1 MVSLKSSSGNRAAE
15 LFGLCARGV
24 LKWRIAALRER
35 ERRSA
40 LGPSLG
46 RLQFVRHEIMK

>member
-24 LKWRIAALRER
+24 LKRRIAALRER
-35 ERRSA
+35 GVEA
-40 LGPSLG
+40 LSGGFSL
-46 RLQFVRHEIMK
+46 